1 MVMKKIFAL
10 FILLACSFAAFA
22 QESKIPQRLEL
33 AQIEDGDGNTTCA
46 VFNMPNDGQNHYWL
60 DVGKLGHGDEVIQVV
75 IDPLFNLY
83 IPLGDT
89 LDEAIET
96 LTKLRDY
103 CKETPGTAME
113 MKGCLRP
120 IFPDSDK
127 LETVTVTA
135 RKALSRKL
143 EFSLQREGYIRAT
156 YVLKSDL
163 GSLLSNV
170 KFYRKLHPKE

>member
-1 MVMKKIFAL
+1 MKKIVAIFV
-10 FILLACSFAAFA
+10 LLACYFATFA
-22 QESKIPQRLEL
+22 QESMPQRLEV
-33 AQIEDGDGNTTCA
+33 AQIEDSDGNTICS
-46 VFNMPNDGQNHYWL
+46 VFNMPNEGQNHYWL
-60 DVGKLGHGDEVIQVV
+60 DVGTLGHGDEVIQVYM
-75 IDPLFNLY
+75 DPLSHLY

-113 MKGCLRP
+113 MNGSLRP
-120 IFPDSDK
+120 IFPDPDK
-127 LETVTVTA
+127 METVTVTA

-143 EFSLQREGYIRAT
+143 EFSLQREDYIRAT
-156 YVLKSDL
+156 YVSKSDL
-163 GSLLSNV
+163 GSLLSSV